1 MGKLVRT
8 YTEKLENVINRGVD
22 LRHQMRVKIES
33 KDAIIRTQAIRIQQ
47 LEEQIETLK
56 DDKRAKKLES
66 AKAERELEINTPKYK
81 KLLQRYEDQEQFTQR
96 LKSWVKE
103 RNGGVLPVELTK

>member
-22 LRHQMRVKIES
+22 LRHQMRVRIES

-81 KLLQRYEDQEQFTQR
+81 NYYSVTRTR
-96 LKSWVKE
+96 NNSPNVSNHGLKRGMVGYYLWS
-103 RNGGVLPVELTK
+103 